1 VSDLPGNHARQEDT
15 DADTDDDETVE
26 ADQNDHGYD
35 HWRFAQ
41 HTQQLMLRHFTTH
54 YQLAVI
60 YQLHGTTAT
69 LVLGNAMPHR
79 PLN

>member
-15 DADTDDDETVE
+15 DADTDGDETVE

-60 YQLHGTTAT
+60 SVTRNNCDSRAGKCDAT
-69 LVLGNAMPHR
+69 PSA
-79 PLN
+79 